1 MNCSR
6 ITRGIAHFAAG
17 VITMHKNRIWTAHSV
32 LLLSAFLL
40 ALPHP
45 APPQTNKQHKPD
57 AVYVGTPYDVISILL
72 QMAHIRQ
79 DDVLY
84 DLGCGDG
91 RVLVLAAQKYGCR
104 GVGYEI
110 DPERIKASIE
120 NVTRNRVE
128 KLVTIAQA
136 DIFTLDLSEATVVH
150 LYLLP
155 EMNKKLLPQL
165 DKMKPGTRVICHN
178 YNLQGIIADKTLTY
192 LSYEDSST
200 HIMTLYTIPL
210 VRSIDE

>member
-1 MNCSR
+1 MR
-6 ITRGIAHFAAG
+6 
-17 VITMHKNRIWTAHSV
+17 KNIIRVALSV
-32 LLLSAFLL
+32 LLLSLFLL
-40 ALPHP
+40 AMSRP
-45 APPQTNKQHKPD
+45 ALEQTNRLHKPD
-57 AVYVGTPYDVISILL
+57 VVYVGTPYDVISILL
-72 QMAHIRQ
+72 QMAHIQ
-79 DDVLY
+79 KDDVLY

-110 DPERIKASIE
+110 DPERVNASIE
-120 NVTRNRVE
+120 NVIRNRVE
-128 KLVTIAQA
+128 ILVKIAQA

-155 EMNKKLLPQL
+155 EMNIKLLPQL

-178 YNLQGIIADKTLTY
+178 YNLPGIIADQTLTY

-210 VRSIDE
+210 VMKK

>member
-1 MNCSR
+1 MIKR
-6 ITRGIAHFAAG
+6 EIAHSAEM
-17 VITMHKNRIWTAHSV
+17 VITMRKNRIRVARSV
-32 LLLSAFLL
+32 LLLSAFLAAMSRP
-40 ALPHP
+40 ALQ
-45 APPQTNKQHKPD
+45 QTNRLHKPD

-72 QMAHIRQ
+72 QMAHVQ
-79 DDVLY
+79 KEDVLY

-110 DPERIKASIE
+110 DPERVNASIE
-120 NVTRNRVE
+120 NVMRNRVE

-136 DIFTLDLSEATVVH
+136 DIFNLDLSEATVMH

-155 EMNKKLLPQL
+155 ELNKKLLPQL

-178 YNLQGIIADKTLTY
+178 YDLQGIVADRTLAY

-200 HIMTLYTIPL
+200 HVMTLYTIPL
-210 VRSIDE
+210 VRKK

>member
-1 MNCSR
+1 M
-6 ITRGIAHFAAG
+6 ITREIAHSAFG
-17 VITMHKNRIWTAHSV
+17 VITMRRDRIRIVLSV
-32 LLLSAFLL
+32 LLLSVFLL
-40 ALPHP
+40 AISRP
-45 APPQTNKQHKPD
+45 ALQQTNKRHKPD

-72 QMAHIRQ
+72 QMARVQ
-79 DDVLY
+79 KDDVLY

-104 GVGYEI
+104 GRGYEI
-110 DPERIKASIE
+110 DPERVNASIE
-120 NVTRNRVE
+120 NVIRNRVE
-128 KLVTIAQA
+128 KLVEIVQA

-155 EMNKKLLPQL
+155 EMNIKLLPQL

-200 HIMTLYTIPL
+200 HIMALYTIPL
-210 VRSIDE
+210 VRKN

>member
-1 MNCSR
+1 MHRSM
-6 ITRGIAHFAAG
+6 ITKEITHFAAG
-17 VITMHKNRIWTAHSV
+17 VLTMHKNRIRIAHSV
-32 LLLSAFLL
+32 LLLSAFLMAMSRP
-40 ALPHP
+40 AL
-45 APPQTNKQHKPD
+45 PQTNRLHKPD
-57 AVYVGTPYDVISILL
+57 SVYVGTPYDVISILL
-72 QMAHIRQ
+72 QVAQVHK

-110 DPERIKASIE
+110 DPERVHASIE
-120 NVTRNRVE
+120 NVQKNRVE
-128 KLVTIAQA
+128 KLVKIVQA

-155 EMNKKLLPQL
+155 EMNIKLLPQL

-178 YNLQGIIADKTLTY
+178 YELQGIIADRTLTY

-200 HIMTLYTIPL
+200 HIMALYTIPL
-210 VRSIDE
+210 ARKK

>member
-1 MNCSR
+1 MNCSM
-6 ITRGIAHFAAG
+6 ITREIAHFAAG
-17 VITMHKNRIWTAHSV
+17 VFTMRKNFIRVALSV
-32 LLLSAFLL
+32 LLLSAFLM
-40 ALPHP
+40 AVSHP
-45 APPQTNKQHKPD
+45 ALPQTNRVHKPD

-72 QMAHIRQ
+72 QMAHVQ
-79 DDVLY
+79 KDDVLY

-110 DPERIKASIE
+110 DPERVNASIE
-120 NVTRNRVE
+120 NVIRNRVE
-128 KLVTIAQA
+128 KLVKIAQA

-155 EMNKKLLPQL
+155 EMNIKLLPQL

-200 HIMTLYTIPL
+200 HIMALYTIPL
-210 VRSIDE
+210 VRSIAE